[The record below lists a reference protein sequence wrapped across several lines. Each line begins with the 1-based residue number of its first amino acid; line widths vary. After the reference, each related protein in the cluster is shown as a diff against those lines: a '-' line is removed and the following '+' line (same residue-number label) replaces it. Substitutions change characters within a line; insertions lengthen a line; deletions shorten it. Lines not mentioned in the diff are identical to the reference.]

1 MHPLREKQLLA
12 RLNSHLSAFMWRTE
26 DLGGYGGSKEYLEM
40 FKKIDPTSSGKY
52 VPWLVNLLLANDFL
66 GEDAEMLHELL
77 QKFHRFK
84 NQLPV
89 KQRDILQHTKGSL
102 ATALKDFQLPEGT
115 RSQLYEKQIL
125 EGMQLLHQD
134 NEFKVIRITTPEAAR
149 EIAKGT
155 AWCVSSLKV
164 AADYIASG
172 PLILIE
178 KFDPQTNVFDSFA
191 LAHHGYKKLQSHVE
205 ADPEYHP
212 TSQVKDTEDQDYAQ
226 HDDDFKLLQPYLQMA
241 FNDVKIH
248 RMRKFADA
256 YDLHMYQEDIAEG
269 RGPPEQRVSFDW
281 STGHGQLENDEEYFT
296 RLIDLASKIFG
307 GRDAWVEEKILNS
320 NDEQIIFKY
329 IQETGTIDP
338 QLEAYLKTKWIIEN
352 YIQWAYAFTKGY
364 QEVKPSQRA
373 IGAARTAELEN
384 WQARLEDWLAL
395 ATRMRAKI

>member
-1 MHPLREKQLLA
+1 MHPRREQQLLA
-12 RLNSHLSAFMWRTE
+12 RLNSHLSAFIWRTE

-52 VPWLVNLLLANDFL
+52 VPWLVNLLLADDFL
-66 GEDAEMLHELL
+66 GEDREMLHELL

-89 KQRDILQHTKGSL
+89 KQRDILHHTKGSL

-134 NEFKVIRITTPEAAR
+134 DAFKVIRITTSEAAR

-164 AADYIASG
+164 SADYIASG

-178 KFDPQTNVFDSFA
+178 KFDPQINAFESFA
-191 LAHHGYKKLQSHVE
+191 LAHHGYTRLQSHVE

-212 TSQVKDTEDQDYAQ
+212 TSQVKNTKDQDYAQ
-226 HDDDFKLLQPYLQMA
+226 HSADFQLLQPYLQIA

-256 YDLHMYQEDIAEG
+256 WDLRMYQEDVAEG
-269 RGPPEQRVSFDW
+269 RELEEQQDPFDW
-281 STGHGQLENDEEYFT
+281 STGHGQLEMNEEYFT
-296 RLIDLASKIFG
+296 RLIDLAANIFG
-307 GRDAWVEEKILNS
+307 GRDSWIEEKILS
-320 NDEQIIFKY
+320 SSDEQMIFKY

-338 QLEAYLKTKWIIEN
+338 RLEKYLKTKGVIEN

-364 QEVKPSQRA
+364 QEVRPSQRA
-373 IGAARTAELEN
+373 IGTARTAELEN
-384 WQARLEDWLAL
+384 WQARFEDWLAL